1 MWITIEKIGGGR
13 IKKENGYIF
22 KVSDKKIY
30 NRFLIYI
37 V

>member
-1 MWITIEKIGGGR
+1 MWITAEKMGDKK
-13 IKKENGYIF
+13 IKKEIGYIF